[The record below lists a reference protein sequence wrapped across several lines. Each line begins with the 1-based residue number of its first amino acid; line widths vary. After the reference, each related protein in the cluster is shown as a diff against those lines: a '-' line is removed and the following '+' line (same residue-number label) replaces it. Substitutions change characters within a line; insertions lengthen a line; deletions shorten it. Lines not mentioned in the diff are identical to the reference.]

1 MAKRRT
7 IATGAAFLALVALGL
22 ACLERA
28 PTKALT
34 RSPAATAERAP
45 PLAPT
50 PLPVPCVGGPCSD
63 TVIPVIAM
71 RGGADPHAH
80 RDPDALITT
89 YATLSAAAEN
99 GDRDA
104 ALRLAAELDRCL
116 ARNET
121 KVEFDTIAM
130 FADFPFTCGNPAQCR
145 HLDATYEQFQAS
157 LKDAEAAAGLCAD
170 VPVAWLQTRGH
181 WLERAAESGDLQARA
196 CYAIVGPEVG
206 PSQEWPG
213 GVDWMRR
220 WQERA
225 LPWAWEAFRNGEPR
239 AAVALARIYA
249 HERLWYSDL
258 GQIGEPD
265 AALEYRFNAYLV
277 RRFGLPADSEFS
289 VRAEAAAALLD
300 VPARR
305 AAEADLDV
313 DLRRDSGGPPSPDH
327 TPGRCLG
334 EFAGLP

>member
-1 MAKRRT
+1 MAARRT

-22 ACLERA
+22 ACLGRGPARGNVHPAVRRDDRLSALPA
-28 PTKALT
+28 PAL
-34 RSPAATAERAP
+34 P
-45 PLAPT
+45 P
-50 PLPVPCVGGPCSD
+50 PCVGGPCSD
-63 TVIPVIAM
+63 TVGPIASASPA
-71 RGGADPHAH
+71 RDRPAQ
-80 RDPDALITT
+80 RDPNALVVT

-99 GDRDA
+99 GDRAA

-181 WLERAAESGDLQARA
+181 WLERAAEAGDLQARA

-277 RRFGLPADSEFS
+277 RRFGLAADSEFAT
-289 VRAEAAAALLD
+289 RAEAAAALLD
-300 VPARR
+300 DSTRHDAD
-305 AAEADLDV
+305 ADLDA
-313 DLRRDSGGPPSPDH
+313 DLRRDAGWAPAPDH

>member
-1 MAKRRT
+1 MAKRRA

-22 ACLERA
+22 ACLGRSPSGGDAPPAVRQDQRA
-28 PTKALT
+28 PA
-34 RSPAATAERAP
+34 
-45 PLAPT
+45 
-50 PLPVPCVGGPCSD
+50 LPVPPSPPCVGGPCSD
-63 TVIPVIAM
+63 GGRPAAAP
-71 RGGADPHAH
+71 RRGADPHGRRA
-80 RDPDALITT
+80 PDALIDT
-89 YATLSAAAEN
+89 YASLSAAAEN

-104 ALRLAAELDRCL
+104 ALRLASELERCL

-121 KVEFDTIAM
+121 KVEFDTVAM

-157 LKDAEAAAGLCAD
+157 LKDAEAAAGLCAE

-181 WLERAAESGDLQARA
+181 WLERAAESGDWQARA
-196 CYAIVGPEVG
+196 CYAVVGPEVG

-213 GVDWMRR
+213 GADWMRR

-225 LPWAWEAFRNGEPR
+225 LPWAWEAFEHGEPR

-249 HERLWYSDL
+249 HEQLWYSDL
-258 GQIGEPD
+258 GRIGEPD

-277 RRFGLPADSEFS
+277 RRFGLAADSEFAD
-289 VRAEAAAALLD
+289 RAQAAAALLD
-300 VPARR
+300 ADARR
-305 AAEADLDV
+305 DADADLET
-313 DLRRDSGGPPSPDH
+313 DLRRDAGRTPAPDH

>member
-1 MAKRRT
+1 MVKRST
-7 IATGAAFLALVALGL
+7 IATGATFLALVVVGLSLLGRSTPPGGASEPL
-22 ACLERA
+22 RSVVRA
-28 PTKALT
+28 PDLPPPRVEPPCSGGHCDATAVP
-34 RSPAATAERAP
+34 PAATRWTANR
-45 PLAPT
+45 
-50 PLPVPCVGGPCSD
+50 
-63 TVIPVIAM
+63 
-71 RGGADPHAH
+71 RAH
-80 RDPDALITT
+80 RDPEALITT
-89 YATLSAAAEN
+89 YAALSAAAEN

-104 ALRLAAELDRCL
+104 ALRLASELDRCL

-121 KVEFDTIAM
+121 RVEFDTIAM
-130 FADFPFTCGNPAQCR
+130 FADYPFTCGNPAQCR

-157 LKDAEAAAGLCAD
+157 LKDAEDAAGLCAD

-196 CYAIVGPEVG
+196 CYAVVGPEVG

-220 WQERA
+220 WRERA
-225 LPWAWEAFRNGEPR
+225 LPWAWEAYENGEPR

-277 RRFGLPADSEFS
+277 RRFGLAADSEF
-289 VRAEAAAALLD
+289 AQ
-300 VPARR
+300 R
-305 AAEADLDV
+305 AAEAATLLDAATRAGADTELDA
-313 DLRRDSGGPPSPDH
+313 DLRRDLARTPEPDH